1 VGLAL
6 VLVALLVEMA
16 ALAVAALEAVVA
28 GHLEVLVIHQ
38 ALAHH
43 KVLPVV
49 MEAVLHTLEAA
60 EAALVR
66 QAHWVV
72 VVGRVLE
79 VMVLLI
85 RLPVQQQGS
94 YLAGSIT

>member
-1 VGLAL
+1 VDLVQALAAL
-6 VLVALLVEMA
+6 LVAMAVLVA
-16 ALAVAALEAVVA
+16 AVLEAVVA
-28 GHLEVLVIHQ
+28 GQMAALVIHQ
-38 ALAHH
+38 ALAQH

-85 RLPVQQQGS
+85 RLQAQQQGS
-94 YLAGSIT
+94 YLAGSII